1 MSSFKFGQI
10 KISFIYFHKQGQV
23 IAIDS
28 NWKDW
33 QYIVG
38 YQVETGK
45 RSCRCLSRHQR
56 TYLAMVYLNTTRT
69 QLIQCHSMFLR
80 HRKREWD
87 WGAAIE
93 KMHRAY
99 KGVGKYIHVKLKTWK
114 ERIRTNYHSQDVP
127 HDTYCNAKAV
137 LKIEC
142 VYKQNKKNH
151 PQLYVEKCKYTNAEG
166 QKCNML
172 DNSDDDGCFEEWN
185 RTWTGVSY
193 IRHTTICEDKS
204 LLPS

>member
-56 TYLAMVYLNTTRT
+56 TYLAMAYLNTTRT

-80 HRKREWD
+80 HRKRE
-87 WGAAIE
+87 
-93 KMHRAY
+93 
-99 KGVGKYIHVKLKTWK
+99 
-114 ERIRTNYHSQDVP
+114 
-127 HDTYCNAKAV
+127 
-137 LKIEC
+137 
-142 VYKQNKKNH
+142 
-151 PQLYVEKCKYTNAEG
+151 
-166 QKCNML
+166 
-172 DNSDDDGCFEEWN
+172 
-185 RTWTGVSY
+185 
-193 IRHTTICEDKS
+193 
-204 LLPS
+204 

>member
-1 MSSFKFGQI
+1 MPLFI
-10 KISFIYFHKQGQV
+10 KTPKNIFSYGLSQYDKNSAYTMPLDVSEAPEEGMGLRR
-23 IAIDS
+23 S
-28 NWKDW
+28 YWK
-33 QYIVG
+33 
-38 YQVETGK
+38 
-45 RSCRCLSRHQR
+45 
-56 TYLAMVYLNTTRT
+56 N
-69 QLIQCHSMFLR
+69 
-80 HRKREWD
+80 
-87 WGAAIE
+87 
-93 KMHRAY
+93 

-166 QKCNML
+166 QQCNML